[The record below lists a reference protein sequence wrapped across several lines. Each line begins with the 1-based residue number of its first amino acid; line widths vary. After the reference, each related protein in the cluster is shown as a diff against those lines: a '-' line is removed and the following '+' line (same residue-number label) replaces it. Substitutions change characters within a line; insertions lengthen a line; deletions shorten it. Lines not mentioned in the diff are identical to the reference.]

1 MQRFNVR
8 IFPGEILNQEDRKV
22 ERVVPNALSWIRCHR
37 LGDKP
42 IHLWIFLRSC
52 FPARPEAVAGVAS

>member
-8 IFPGEILNQEDRKV
+8 ILLGEILNQEDRKV
-22 ERVVPNALSWIRCHR
+22 ERVVPNALNWIRCQR

-42 IHLWIFLRSC
+42 ALPLD
-52 FPARPEAVAGVAS
+52 FPAFLLS

>member
-8 IFPGEILNQEDRKV
+8 ILLGEILNQEDRKV
-22 ERVVPNALSWIRCHR
+22 ERVVPNALSWTRCHR

-42 IHLWIFLRSC
+42 IYL
-52 FPARPEAVAGVAS
+52 

>member
-8 IFPGEILNQEDRKV
+8 IFPREILNQEARKTGT
-22 ERVVPNALSWIRCHR
+22 RCPNPLSWVRCHR

-42 IHLWIFLRSC
+42 IHPQIFLRSC
-52 FPARPEAVAGVAS
+52 FRD